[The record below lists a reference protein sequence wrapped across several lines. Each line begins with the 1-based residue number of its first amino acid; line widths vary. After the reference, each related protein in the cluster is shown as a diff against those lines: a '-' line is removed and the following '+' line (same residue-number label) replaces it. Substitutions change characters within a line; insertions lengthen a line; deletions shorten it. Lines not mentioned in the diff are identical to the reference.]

1 MDILQEV
8 AASQHLINE
17 LLFNLYQLQPNEE
30 NRLKEE
36 LPTVEFKKLSY
47 VLETHNKLMSD
58 DEYSLSE
65 KGLITFRTE
74 SQSLLHYLRS
84 EYQAIQ
90 EAHSTAIAGNPLFN
104 QKTHI
109 LNWQTPV
116 TWSAAILHTFTL
128 TIAALACF
136 LSILLIYKITDSNNI
151 VLVTGIV
158 AIFTLFLAIPEQ
170 ITEQHGKSPSIKFT
184 IVYTSFLLWKSLFK
198 LLPFIGISIVLATF
212 KKYWI
217 DDILIIL
224 TIGLPTSILITAA
237 KCNKWLEDAQKL
249 ENKSPITEE
258 AN

>member
-1 MDILQEV
+1 MDIIQEV
-8 AASQHLINE
+8 TTTQTLVAE
-17 LLFNLYQLQPNEE
+17 LLLNLYHLQPDEE
-30 NRLKEE
+30 DKLKDE
-36 LPTVEFKKLSY
+36 LPTDEFKKLSY
-47 VLETHNKLMSD
+47 VLETHNKLMND

-90 EAHSTAIAGNPLFN
+90 EAHSTAKAGNPLFN

-116 TWSAAILHTFTL
+116 TWSAVILHTF
-128 TIAALACF
+128 ALAIAVLICF
-136 LSILLIYKITDSNNI
+136 LCILLIYKITDFNNL
-151 VLVTGIV
+151 VLVTGVV
-158 AIFTLFLAIPEQ
+158 AFFTLFLAVPKQ
-170 ITEQHGKSPSIKFT
+170 ITEKNGKSPSIKFT
-184 IVYTSFLLWKSLFK
+184 IVSTSFLLWKSLFI
-198 LLPFIGISIVLATF
+198 LIPFVGISIILVIF

-224 TIGLPTSILITAA
+224 TIGLPIAIAITAT
-237 KCNKWLEDAQKL
+237 KCNMWLEDAQKI